1 MSEAAQAVLIVNY
14 YLAGLKSNV
23 IYQIF
28 QYELFDEQWDGYDGM
43 LARRGEGRGE
53 RGEGRGERGERV
65 SRGEGRG
72 ESEMVLILNDR
83 CGVPLWTVQ
92 TR

>member
-1 MSEAAQAVLIVNY
+1 MNCLMNS
-14 YLAGLKSNV
+14 
-23 IYQIF
+23 
-28 QYELFDEQWDGYDGM
+28 GM
-43 LARRGEGRGE
+43 DMMVCMRGGGE
-53 RGEGRGERGERV
+53 
-65 SRGEGRG
+65 RGEGRG